1 MHPNV
6 TRNNIS
12 WLHFS
17 WATLYMLIDAMQD
30 NLTCDH
36 HQCNIQRT
44 LNYNTA
50 ITEATLGK
58 ACSII
63 IQCTTTCLKKA

>member
-17 WATLYMLIDAMQD
+17 WATQWRSQEFVPGGANHRGGGTDPSQ
-30 NLTCDH
+30 
-36 HQCNIQRT
+36 
-44 LNYNTA
+44 
-50 ITEATLGK
+50 
-58 ACSII
+58 
-63 IQCTTTCLKKA
+63 